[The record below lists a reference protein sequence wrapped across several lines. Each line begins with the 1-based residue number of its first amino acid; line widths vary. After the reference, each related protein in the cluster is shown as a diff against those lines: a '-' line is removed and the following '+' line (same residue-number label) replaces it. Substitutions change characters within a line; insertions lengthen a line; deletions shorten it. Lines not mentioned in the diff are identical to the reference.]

1 MASKFGLIFLKST
14 NIMIKLTINTQNN
27 RLMAFLFWIVVLTR
41 AILNALIP
49 LMDKTE
55 ARYAEI
61 ARIMAETQ
69 NWIILQ
75 IDYGIPFWAK
85 PPLSS
90 WSSALSISLFE
101 DSAFFV
107 RLPYLIV
114 CVLIGL
120 WIGRFIKKYNHS
132 HYFPGI
138 ILLCIPE
145 FYIHA
150 GVVSTDVFLMLST
163 TVTMLSFWKMMKE
176 KSVYYWSY
184 LFFIGLGL
192 GLLAKGPIV
201 GLLTLPSI
209 FLWCLL
215 QKKLISAIK
224 KIPWFSGIF
233 LMLIIALPWYVLVE
247 IKTPGFI
254 NYFIVGEHFNRFFN
268 SEWVGDK
275 YGFPKQQPF
284 GIVWGFLISFC
295 LPWSVLL
302 IRDFWKKIKTIKND
316 SWGLYLWF
324 WILWTPLF
332 FTTSTS
338 LIHPY
343 ILPITIPIALWIVHV
358 WKDTKNQQLFL
369 KISLGIPLMILLIYS
384 SGITA
389 PIFKNNTDKYL
400 IIQSKDKPVYALNKK
415 TYSSQFYSKGKIIVI
430 DSLGLKELI
439 DNEVLFSVVIDHKF
453 WHSLGPEIKK
463 SLQIKAAHNKRAVYR
478 SY

>member
-1 MASKFGLIFLKST
+1 MASKFGLIFLKFT

-215 QKKLISAIK
+215 QKKIIT
-224 KIPWFSGIF
+224 PTIF
-233 LMLIIALPWYVLVE
+233 LELFYYV
-247 IKTPGFI
+247 F
-254 NYFIVGEHFNRFFN
+254 
-268 SEWVGDK
+268 
-275 YGFPKQQPF
+275 Q
-284 GIVWGFLISFC
+284 
-295 LPWSVLL
+295 
-302 IRDFWKKIKTIKND
+302 
-316 SWGLYLWF
+316 
-324 WILWTPLF
+324 
-332 FTTSTS
+332 
-338 LIHPY
+338 
-343 ILPITIPIALWIVHV
+343 
-358 WKDTKNQQLFL
+358 
-369 KISLGIPLMILLIYS
+369 S
-384 SGITA
+384 S
-389 PIFKNNTDKYL
+389 IFM
-400 IIQSKDKPVYALNKK
+400 Q
-415 TYSSQFYSKGKIIVI
+415 
-430 DSLGLKELI
+430 E
-439 DNEVLFSVVIDHKF
+439 
-453 WHSLGPEIKK
+453 
-463 SLQIKAAHNKRAVYR
+463 
-478 SY
+478 